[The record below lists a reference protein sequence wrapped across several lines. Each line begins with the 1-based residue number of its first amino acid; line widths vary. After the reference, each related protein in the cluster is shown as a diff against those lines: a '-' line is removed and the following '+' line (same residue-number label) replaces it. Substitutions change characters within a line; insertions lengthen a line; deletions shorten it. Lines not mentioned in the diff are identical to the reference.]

1 MLSLYE
7 PLRNEYAYNGETY
20 SIDLAFD
27 NVLRFYRLLED
38 RDFTNEE
45 VVETAFEMF
54 FDMKAKDTEFVLA
67 AFKDISDYI
76 SHEPYGNDGGDETI
90 SSPIKYYSFTQDAG
104 AIYASF
110 MEQYGM
116 DLVDQ
121 EGKLHWDKFKA
132 LFAGLGPKTY
142 FQRIVQIRM
151 KDTSKLEGQ
160 ELTDTLQAQ
169 NYYELDENKTEASRQ
184 AQMDSVFAMLKANA
198 E

>member
-7 PLRNEYAYNGETY
+7 PLRSEYEYGSQTY
-20 SIDLAFD
+20 KIDLAFD
-27 NVLRFYRLLED
+27 NVLRFYKLLDDKE
-38 RDFTNEE
+38 FSYEE
-45 VVETAFEMF
+45 IVETAFEMF
-54 FDMKAKDTEFVLA
+54 FGSYPKNADFALA

-76 SHEPYGNDGGDETI
+76 SREPYGNDGDATP
-90 SSPIKYYSFTQDAG
+90 SNPVKYYSFTQDAG

-110 MEQYGM
+110 YEQYGM

-121 EGKLHWDKFKA
+121 EGKLHWDKFRA

-142 FQRIVQIRM
+142 FQHIVQIRM

>member
-1 MLSLYE
+1 MLSLCE
-7 PLRNEYAYNGETY
+7 PSHNEYEYKGQMY
-20 SIDLAFD
+20 SIDLSFD
-27 NVLRFYRLLED
+27 NILRFHRLLED
-38 RDFTNEE
+38 KDFSNEE
-45 VVETAFEMF
+45 VVEIAFRMF
-54 FDMKAKDTEFVLA
+54 FGNYPQDADFALA

-76 SHEPYGNDGGDETI
+76 SREPYGNDGDEA
-90 SSPIKYYSFTQDAG
+90 PGNPVKYYSFTQDAG

-110 MEQYGM
+110 YEQYGI

-160 ELTDTLQAQ
+160 ELTDVIQAQ
-169 NYYELDENKTEASRQ
+169 SYYELDENKTEASRQ

>member
-7 PLRNEYAYNGETY
+7 PLRSEYEYGDRTY
-20 SIDLAFD
+20 KIDLAFD
-27 NVLRFYRLLED
+27 NVLRFYKLLDDKE
-38 RDFTNEE
+38 FSYEE
-45 VVETAFEMF
+45 IVETAFEMF
-54 FDMKAKDTEFVLA
+54 FDNYPKDADFALT
-67 AFKDISDYI
+67 AFKDISNYI
-76 SHEPYGNDGGDETI
+76 SREPYGNDGDVAPGN
-90 SSPIKYYSFTQDAG
+90 PIKYYSFTQDAG

-110 MEQYGM
+110 YEQYGM

-160 ELTDTLQAQ
+160 ELTDVIQAQ
-169 NYYELDENKTEASRQ
+169 SYYELDENKTEASRQ

-198 E
+198 G

>member
-1 MLSLYE
+1 MLSICE
-7 PLRNEYAYNGETY
+7 PLRNEYEYKGQMY
-20 SIDLAFD
+20 SIDLSFD
-27 NVLRFYRLLED
+27 NILRFYRLLED
-38 RDFTNEE
+38 KDFSNEE
-45 VVETAFEMF
+45 VVEITFRMF
-54 FDMKAKDTEFVLA
+54 FGNCPKDADFALA

-76 SHEPYGNDGGDETI
+76 SQEPYGNDGDATPGN
-90 SSPIKYYSFTQDAG
+90 PIKYYSFTQDAG

-110 MEQYGM
+110 YEQYGI

-151 KDTSKLEGQ
+151 KDTSKLECQ
-160 ELTDTLQAQ
+160 ELTDVIQAQ
-169 NYYELDENKTEASRQ
+169 SYYELDENKTEASRQ

-198 E
+198 D

>member
-7 PLRNEYAYNGETY
+7 PLRSEYEYGSQTY
-20 SIDLAFD
+20 KIDLAFD
-27 NVLRFYRLLED
+27 NVLRFYKLLDDKE
-38 RDFTNEE
+38 FSYEE
-45 VVETAFEMF
+45 IVETAFEMF
-54 FDMKAKDTEFVLA
+54 FGSYPKNADFALA

-76 SHEPYGNDGGDETI
+76 SREPYGNDVASG
-90 SSPIKYYSFTQDAG
+90 SPIKYYSFTQDAS

-110 MEQYGM
+110 YEQYGI

-160 ELTDTLQAQ
+160 ELTDVIQAQ
-169 NYYELDENKTEASRQ
+169 SYYELDENKTEASRQ
-184 AQMDSVFAMLKANA
+184 AQMNSVFAMLKANA
-198 E
+198 D

>member
-1 MLSLYE
+1 MLSLCE
-7 PLRNEYAYNGETY
+7 PLRSEYEYGNQTY
-20 SIDLAFD
+20 KIDLAFD
-27 NVLRFYRLLED
+27 NVLRFYKLLDDKE
-38 RDFTNEE
+38 FSCEE
-45 VVETAFEMF
+45 IVETAFEMF
-54 FDMKAKDTEFVLA
+54 FGSYPKNADFALV
-67 AFKDISDYI
+67 AFRDISDYI
-76 SHEPYGNDGGDETI
+76 SREPYGNDGDATPGN
-90 SSPIKYYSFTQDAG
+90 PVKYYSFTQDAG

-110 MEQYGM
+110 YEQYGM

>member
-7 PLRNEYAYNGETY
+7 PLRSEYEYGSQTY
-20 SIDLAFD
+20 KIDLAFD
-27 NVLRFYRLLED
+27 NVLRFYKLLDDKE
-38 RDFTNEE
+38 FSCEE
-45 VVETAFEMF
+45 IVETAFEMF
-54 FDMKAKDTEFVLA
+54 FGSYPKNADFALA

-76 SHEPYGNDGGDETI
+76 SHEPYGNDGGDETV

-160 ELTDTLQAQ
+160 ELTDIIQAQ
-169 NYYELDENKTEASRQ
+169 SYYELDENKTEASRQ
-184 AQMDSVFAMLKANA
+184 AQMNSVFAMLKANA
-198 E
+198 D

>member
-1 MLSLYE
+1 MLSLCE
-7 PLRNEYAYNGETY
+7 PLRNEYEYKGQMY
-20 SIDLAFD
+20 SIDLSFD
-27 NVLRFYRLLED
+27 NILRFYRLLED
-38 RDFTNEE
+38 KDFSNEE
-45 VVETAFEMF
+45 VVEITFRMF
-54 FDMKAKDTEFVLA
+54 FGNCPKDADFALA

-76 SHEPYGNDGGDETI
+76 SQEPYGNDGDATPGN
-90 SSPIKYYSFTQDAG
+90 PIKYYSFTQDAG

-110 MEQYGM
+110 YEQYGI

-160 ELTDTLQAQ
+160 ELTDVIQAQ
-169 NYYELDENKTEASRQ
+169 SYYELDENKTEASRQ

-198 E
+198 D

>member
-1 MLSLYE
+1 MLSLCE
-7 PLRNEYAYNGETY
+7 PLRNEYEYKGQMY
-20 SIDLAFD
+20 PIDLSFD
-27 NVLRFYRLLED
+27 NILRFYRLLED
-38 RDFTNEE
+38 KDFSNEE
-45 VVETAFEMF
+45 VVEITFRMF
-54 FDMKAKDTEFVLA
+54 FGNCPKDADFALA

-76 SHEPYGNDGGDETI
+76 SQEPYGNDGDATPGN
-90 SSPIKYYSFTQDAG
+90 PIKYYSFTQDAG

-110 MEQYGM
+110 YEQYGI

-160 ELTDTLQAQ
+160 ELTDVIQAQ
-169 NYYELDENKTEASRQ
+169 SYYELDENKTEASRQ

-198 E
+198 D

>member
-20 SIDLAFD
+20 PIDLAFD

-54 FDMKAKDTEFVLA
+54 FGSYPKDADFALA

-76 SHEPYGNDGGDETI
+76 SQEPYGNDGDAVPG
-90 SSPIKYYSFTQDAG
+90 SPIKYYSFTQDAG

-110 MEQYGM
+110 YEQYG
-116 DLVDQ
+116 
-121 EGKLHWDKFKA
+121 KA

-160 ELTDTLQAQ
+160 ELTDVIQAQ
-169 NYYELDENKTEASRQ
+169 SYYELDENKTEASRQ

-198 E
+198 D

>member
-1 MLSLYE
+1 MLSLCE
-7 PLRNEYAYNGETY
+7 PLRNEYEYKGQMY
-20 SIDLAFD
+20 PIDLSFD
-27 NVLRFYRLLED
+27 NILRFYRLLED
-38 RDFTNEE
+38 KDFSNEE
-45 VVETAFEMF
+45 VVEIAFRMF
-54 FDMKAKDTEFVLA
+54 FSNCPKDADFALT

-76 SHEPYGNDGGDETI
+76 SQEPYGNDGGATPGN
-90 SSPIKYYSFTQDAG
+90 PIKYYSFTQDAG

-110 MEQYGM
+110 YEQYGI
-116 DLVDQ
+116 DLVEQ

-160 ELTDTLQAQ
+160 ELTDVIQAQ
-169 NYYELDENKTEASRQ
+169 SYYELDENKTEASRQ

-198 E
+198 D

>member
-1 MLSLYE
+1 
-7 PLRNEYAYNGETY
+7 
-20 SIDLAFD
+20 
-27 NVLRFYRLLED
+27 
-38 RDFTNEE
+38 
-45 VVETAFEMF
+45 MF
-54 FDMKAKDTEFVLA
+54 FGNYPKDADFALT

-76 SHEPYGNDGGDETI
+76 SREPYGNDGDATPGN
-90 SSPIKYYSFTQDAG
+90 PVKYYSFTQDAG

-110 MEQYGM
+110 YEQYGM

-160 ELTDTLQAQ
+160 ELTDVIQAQ
-169 NYYELDENKTEASRQ
+169 SHYELDENKTEASRQ

-198 E
+198 D

>member
-7 PLRNEYAYNGETY
+7 PLRSEYEYGNQTY
-20 SIDLAFD
+20 KIDLAFD
-27 NVLRFYRLLED
+27 NVLRFYKLLDDKE
-38 RDFTNEE
+38 FSYEE
-45 VVETAFEMF
+45 IVETAFEMF
-54 FDMKAKDTEFVLA
+54 FGNYPKNVDFALV
-67 AFKDISDYI
+67 AFKNISDYI
-76 SHEPYGNDGGDETI
+76 SRDPYGNDGDATPGN
-90 SSPIKYYSFTQDAG
+90 PVKYYSFTQDAG

-110 MEQYGM
+110 YEQYGM

>member
-1 MLSLYE
+1 MLSLCE
-7 PLRNEYAYNGETY
+7 PLRNEYEYKGQMY
-20 SIDLAFD
+20 SINLSFD
-27 NVLRFYRLLED
+27 NILRFYRLLED
-38 RDFTNEE
+38 KDFSNEE
-45 VVETAFEMF
+45 VVEIAFRMF
-54 FDMKAKDTEFVLA
+54 FGNCPKDADFALT

-76 SHEPYGNDGGDETI
+76 SQEPYGNDGDATPGN
-90 SSPIKYYSFTQDAG
+90 PIKYYSFTQDAG

-110 MEQYGM
+110 YEQYGI

>member
-7 PLRNEYAYNGETY
+7 PLRSEYEYGSQTY
-20 SIDLAFD
+20 KIDLAFD
-27 NVLRFYRLLED
+27 NVLRFYKLLDDKE
-38 RDFTNEE
+38 FSYEE
-45 VVETAFEMF
+45 IVETAFEMF
-54 FDMKAKDTEFVLA
+54 FGSYPKNADFALA

-76 SHEPYGNDGGDETI
+76 SREPYGNDGDATP
-90 SSPIKYYSFTQDAG
+90 SNPVKYYSFTQDAG

-110 MEQYGM
+110 YEQYGM

-121 EGKLHWDKFKA
+121 EGKLHWDKFRA

>member
-1 MLSLYE
+1 MLSLCE
-7 PLRNEYAYNGETY
+7 PLRNEYEYKGQMY
-20 SIDLAFD
+20 PIDLSFD
-27 NVLRFYRLLED
+27 NILRFYRLLED
-38 RDFTNEE
+38 KDFSNEE
-45 VVETAFEMF
+45 VVEIAFRIF
-54 FDMKAKDTEFVLA
+54 FGNYPKDADFALT
-67 AFKDISDYI
+67 AFKDISSYI
-76 SHEPYGNDGGDETI
+76 SREPYGNDGDAMPGN
-90 SSPIKYYSFTQDAG
+90 PVKYYSFTQDAG

-110 MEQYGM
+110 YEQYGM

-160 ELTDTLQAQ
+160 ELTDVLQAQ
-169 NYYELDENKTEASRQ
+169 SYYELDENKTEASRQ

-198 E
+198 D

>member
-1 MLSLYE
+1 MLSLCN
-7 PLRNEYAYNGETY
+7 PLHETY
-20 SIDLAFD
+20 EYRGVEYPIDLTFD
-27 NVLRFYRLLED
+27 NVLRFYQLLDDKE
-38 RDFTNEE
+38 FNNEE
-45 VVETAFEMF
+45 IVAMAFEMF
-54 FDMKAKDTEFVLA
+54 FDMKTKDPEFVLA
-67 AFKDISDYI
+67 AFRDISDYI
-76 SHEPYGNDGGDETI
+76 SHEPYGNDGGDETV

-116 DLVDQ
+116 DLIEQ

-151 KDTSKLEGQ
+151 RDTSKLEGQ
-160 ELTDTLQAQ
+160 ELTDVIQAQ
-169 NYYELDENKTEASRQ
+169 SYYELDENKTEASRQ
-184 AQMDSVFAMLKANA
+184 AQMDRVFAMLKANA

>member
-1 MLSLYE
+1 MLSLCD
-7 PLRNEYAYNGETY
+7 PLHETY
-20 SIDLAFD
+20 EYRGVEYPIDLTFD
-27 NVLRFYRLLED
+27 NVLRFYQLLDDKE
-38 RDFTNEE
+38 FNNEE
-45 VVETAFEMF
+45 IVATAFEMF
-54 FDMKAKDTEFVLA
+54 FDMKTKDTEFVLA

-76 SHEPYGNDGGDETI
+76 SHEPYGNDGGDETV

-116 DLVDQ
+116 DLIEQ

-184 AQMDSVFAMLKANA
+184 AQMDSVFVMLKANA

>member
-1 MLSLYE
+1 MLSLCD
-7 PLRNEYAYNGETY
+7 PLHETY
-20 SIDLAFD
+20 EYRGVEYPIDLTFD
-27 NVLRFYRLLED
+27 NVLRFYQLLDDKE
-38 RDFTNEE
+38 FSNEE
-45 VVETAFEMF
+45 IVAMAFEMF
-54 FDMKAKDTEFVLA
+54 FDMKTKDTEFVLA

-76 SHEPYGNDGGDETI
+76 SREPYGNDGGDETV

-116 DLVDQ
+116 DLIEQ

-151 KDTSKLEGQ
+151 RDTSKLEGQ

>member
-1 MLSLYE
+1 MLSLCE
-7 PLRNEYAYNGETY
+7 PSHNEYEYKGQMY
-20 SIDLAFD
+20 SIDLSFD
-27 NVLRFYRLLED
+27 NILRFYRLLED
-38 RDFTNEE
+38 KDFSNEE
-45 VVETAFEMF
+45 VVEIAFRMF
-54 FDMKAKDTEFVLA
+54 FGNYPQDTDFALA

-76 SHEPYGNDGGDETI
+76 SREPYGNDGDEA
-90 SSPIKYYSFTQDAG
+90 PGNPVKYYSFTQDAG

-110 MEQYGM
+110 YEQYGI

-160 ELTDTLQAQ
+160 ELTDVIQAQ
-169 NYYELDENKTEASRQ
+169 SYYELDENKTEASRQ